1 MNYIGYLYAIIASIL
16 VGLHIFT
23 FKYIEKYEKYYYLIF
38 LSLSVLLWICS
49 RYFLYKSNKSV
60 DVVLVHL
67 FLTCSIFVTLLLSI
81 IIYKANYDLIRMITG
96 IILAIFGIYLVDS
109 SIKPKN

>member
-49 RYFLYKSNKSV
+49 RYFLYISNKTL
-60 DVVLVHL
+60 DIVLVHL
-67 FLTCSIFVTLLLSI
+67 FLTCSIFVTLILSM
-81 IIYKANYDLIRMITG
+81 IIYKPNYDIIRMIIG
-96 IILAIFGIYLVDS
+96 IILAIFGVYLVDT
-109 SIKPKN
+109 SIKTSN